1 MKKPL
6 QSINGTRALKE
17 LDAVQT
23 LFTPE
28 AHGLDMKISELKR
41 RTELRLVPPGN
52 TELPTPAQLSAE
64 NISPQ

>member
-6 QSINGTRALKE
+6 QPINGTRALKE
-17 LDAVQT
+17 LEAVET

-28 AHGLDMKISELKR
+28 AKGLDAKIDQLKR